1 MQDLDAIRAYFSKD
15 RFASEGIGAAIV
27 QAEPGHAVC
36 RMEIQPQHCNALGKP
51 MGGAIFTL
59 ADFAFAV
66 AANAGQA
73 PTVSLSSQIA
83 YLSAAKGKSL
93 TAEARAV
100 KRGRSTCYYQ
110 IDISDELGTAVAC
123 VTTTGFVMSGTK
135 PSSPGIEK

>member
-1 MQDLDAIRAYFSKD
+1 MSDLEQIRAYFAND
-15 RFASEGIGAAIV
+15 RFASEGLGAVIE

-66 AANAGQA
+66 AANAGQQPA
-73 PTVSLSSQIA
+73 VSLSSQIA
-83 YLSAAKGKSL
+83 YLSTAKGNVL
-93 TAEARAV
+93 IAEARAV

-110 IDISDELGTAVAC
+110 IDVSDELGTAVAC
-123 VTTTGFVMSGTK
+123 VTTTGFVMDKSK
-135 PSSPGIEK
+135 V

>member
-1 MQDLDAIRAYFSKD
+1 MKDLEQIRAYFSND
-15 RFASEGIGAAIV
+15 RFASEGLGAVIE
-27 QAEPGHAVC
+27 QAEPGHALC
-36 RMEIQPQHCNALGKP
+36 RMEILPQHCNALGKP

-66 AANAGQA
+66 AANTAQQ

-83 YLSAAKGKSL
+83 YLSAAKGKIL
-93 TAEARAV
+93 FAEAHAV

-123 VTTTGFVMSGTK
+123 VTTTGFVMNGK
-135 PSSPGIEK
+135 